1 MSYRQFYRSVT
12 NRRIA
17 GVAGGIAEYFG
28 VDPTP
33 IRLLWLLALFLGGS
47 GFLAYIIA
55 WIVIPEA
62 PLSETSQLRPLN
74 SMEAVPERPRN
85 SDWAGS
91 QQRNIFM
98 YIGILLILLGG
109 IFLLKV
115 LLPWNIT
122 PYTWALFFIVL
133 GVLLL
138 IPHRKEPK

>member
-1 MSYRQFYRSVT
+1 MSYKQLYRSVT
-12 NRRIA
+12 NRRIG

-33 IRLLWLLALFLGGS
+33 IRLLWLLAIFLGGS
-47 GFLAYIIA
+47 GFLAYLLA

-62 PLSETSQLRPLN
+62 PLSQTSQPQPIN
-74 SMEAVPERPRN
+74 SVEAAPEQPR
-85 SDWAGS
+85 SPEWGGA
-91 QQRNIFM
+91 QQRNLFM
-98 YIGILLILLGG
+98 YIGIFLILLGG
-109 IFLLKV
+109 IFLLKT

-138 IPHRKEPK
+138 IPRRKEPK